1 MNLEDLPSGRPVF
14 IDSNIFLYSIVG
26 HPRFG
31 PSCLQFF
38 RRLESGEVDG
48 RTSAFVLGEVYHKL
62 LLADA
67 RRTLGVPMDR
77 VVAELKRRPEAIPTL
92 TAAREQ
98 MEIVRGYG
106 IPVLPV
112 PDFRAVVAASMAYG
126 LLSTDSAHVAAMEAT
141 GIADIA
147 TNDRDF
153 FRVGTLRIWAPSQ
166 SG

>member
-1 MNLEDLPSGRPVF
+1 MILEEFPAGVPLF
-14 IDSNIFLYSIVG
+14 IDANIFLYAIVG

-31 PSCLQFF
+31 PSCLRLF
-38 RRLESGEVDG
+38 RRLESGDVEG

-67 RRTLGVPMDR
+67 RGALGVPMDR
-77 VVAELKRRPEAIPTL
+77 VVAELKRRPDTIPTL
-92 TAAREQ
+92 AAAREQ
-98 MEIVRGYG
+98 MEIVLGYG

-112 PDFRAVVAASMAYG
+112 PDFRAVVAASMANG
-126 LLSTDSAHVAAMEAT
+126 LLATDAAHVAVMEAA

-153 FRVGTLRIWAPSQ
+153 RRVGTLRVWAPSQ